1 MIARA
6 TSLIPSALRKKKKGE
21 RMNDTIFN
29 VLCNIAQTISRE
41 QSMVLEMVITDEEIV
56 AHVVPL
62 SYLEGDYG
70 EDD

>member
-1 MIARA
+1 MII
-6 TSLIPSALRKKKKGE
+6 TSHILYVTRKKKRGQI
-21 RMNDTIFN
+21 MNDTIFN

-41 QSMVLEMVITDEEIV
+41 QNMVLEMVITDEEIV

>member
-1 MIARA
+1 
-6 TSLIPSALRKKKKGE
+6 
-21 RMNDTIFN
+21 MNDTIFN

-41 QSMVLEMVITDEEIV
+41 QNMVLEMVITDEEIV